1 MGGVEGEW
9 LTYMS
14 TRGGVEGGLAPD
26 RAPTGITIY
35 GIPTA
40 KWSYER
46 GRAWAT
52 GRARASLGH
61 GSSIAHHAHLMVL
74 FGGANPK
81 NMQVVKGGCGAHS
94 SRTDATDAQSDRR

>member
-1 MGGVEGEW
+1 M
-9 LTYMS
+9 
-14 TRGGVEGGLAPD
+14 EGGA
-26 RAPTGITIY
+26 RAGQGTHRITIY